1 MNEKYYVSDL
11 GIREALL
18 GGNLKDIN
26 LSLENIVYMELLRR
40 GYSVTVGKL
49 GDKEIDFIATRQEEK
64 IYLQVTYLLSSEE
77 TIKREFGIYDG
88 VKDNYPKFVISL
100 DKFNMSQNGIKHY
113 NLKKF
118 LLMESWN

>member
-26 LSLENIVYMELLRR
+26 LSLENIVFMELLRR
-40 GYSVTVGKL
+40 GYFVTVGKL
-49 GDKEIDFIATRQEEK
+49 GDKEIDFIATRREEK

-77 TIKREFGIYDG
+77 TIKREFGVYDEE
-88 VKDNYPKFVISL
+88 KDNYPK
-100 DKFNMSQNGIKHY
+100 NGIKHY